1 MRLLEAV
8 RPNKEAHRLARE
20 NAVLAE
26 IGRVISSSLHID
38 EVYERVAEQVKKLVC
53 FDRIA
58 ITVADE
64 QGEFF
69 TAAYVSGNDVPGR
82 SMGDRTPLA
91 GSVTEEVI
99 RTKRGLVINA
109 DSKQDAVSR
118 FPTLSTDIEAG
129 LRSMISVPLI
139 AKDSVVG
146 VLHLRSTK
154 PNAYTE
160 RDLAL
165 AERVAFQIA
174 GAVANAQ
181 LHAAL
186 EREAQERAMLQE
198 QLLQS
203 QKMEAIGRLAG
214 GIAHDFNNLLTPI
227 IGFADVAMRTLASD
241 SRVRGHIQHI
251 HEAASRASHLVRQ
264 LLTFSRRQVVE
275 RKVMDLSHMVMEMDG
290 ILRRIIGEDVE
301 LITRPKPQL
310 WLVKQDPGQMEQV
323 LINMAVNAR
332 DAMPGG
338 GRLIIELD
346 NVTIDENHVVSLPN
360 LSGSRHPDLKP
371 GDYVVLAVRDNG
383 TGMDENT
390 RAHIFEPF
398 FTTKGVGKGTGL
410 GLATCYGIVTQN
422 GGAIAVESQPG
433 QGSTFSIY
441 LPRVEGVAET
451 TAPEGGNYPMLNGTE
466 TILLVEDELSVRE
479 IAAYVLREQGYKVL
493 EAASGKEALRAVE
506 DSGGGDIDLLL
517 TDVVMPGM
525 SGAELASQFS
535 EICPGRSVIFT
546 SGYATEAIVQ
556 HGIKKDG
563 LVFIQKPFTPEILT
577 HKVREV
583 LDSSR

>member
-8 RPNKEAHRLARE
+8 RPNKEAHRLAHE

-26 IGRVISSSLHID
+26 IGRVISSSLHVD

-69 TAAYVSGNDVPGR
+69 TAAYVSGQDVPGR
-82 SMGDRTPLA
+82 RMGDRTPLA
-91 GSVTEEVI
+91 GSVTQEVI
-99 RTKRGLVINA
+99 RAKRGLVINA
-109 DSKQDAVSR
+109 DSKQAPASR
-118 FPTLSTDIEAG
+118 FPTLSADIEAG

-186 EREAQERAMLQE
+186 EREAQERALLQE

-227 IGFADVAMRTLASD
+227 IGFADVAMRTVASD

-251 HEAASRASHLVRQ
+251 HEAASRASNLVRQ

-275 RKVMDLSHMVMEMDG
+275 QKVMDLSRLVLEMDG

-310 WLVKQDPGQMEQV
+310 WLVRQDPGQMEQV
-323 LINMAVNAR
+323 LINLAVNAR

-346 NVTIDENHVVSLPN
+346 NATIDEV
-360 LSGSRHPDLKP
+360 SGSRHPNLKP

-383 TGMDENT
+383 TGMDEST
-390 RAHIFEPF
+390 RTHIFEPF

-422 GGAIAVESQPG
+422 GGAIEVESQLG
-433 QGSTFSIY
+433 QGTTFNIY
-441 LPRVEGVAET
+441 LPRVEGVVET
-451 TAPEGGNYPMLNGTE
+451 AAPEGEAYPMLNGTE

-493 EAASGKEALRAVE
+493 EAASGKEALRTVE
-506 DSGGGDIDLLL
+506 DSGGDDIDLLL

-525 SGAELASQFS
+525 SGAELATHFA

-556 HGIKKDG
+556 HGVKKDG

-583 LDSSR
+583 LDSSL